1 MKFTAIVERS
11 KLSVAVSGD
20 LNWAGI
26 SGSGFERIGWI
37 VVWGPA
43 AGGLVV
49 KVLLGKLKMSGVAV
63 MVSDPG
69 PKVPAGL
76 MCRQL
81 ASMKSSKLV
90 LTRAHG
96 RLAESH

>member
-1 MKFTAIVERS
+1 MKFMAIVERS
-11 KLSVAVSGD
+11 KLSVDVSGD

-26 SGSGFERIGWI
+26 SGSGFDRIGRI
-37 VVWGPA
+37 VVWGPG

-49 KVLLGKLKMSGVAV
+49 KGLFGKLKMSGEAII
-63 MVSDPG
+63 VSDRG

-90 LTRAHG
+90 LTREHG